1 MNAKIM
7 LQSHANKKTSPAIE
21 SGILSEQA
29 GADRNVI
36 QPAANSGV
44 QTGFT
49 RRRWRVDGGFT
60 LIELLVVIAIIAILA
75 ALLLPALGAAK
86 QKAQGIECMSNQRQ
100 LSLAWHMYADDNHDN
115 LILASDDGTG
125 LPYVAAA
132 TGTHQANNWAW
143 TWSKMGY
150 TPGPDFAF
158 NWDINADIT
167 LRPLWQYVKNAGIYK
182 CPADTSTVV
191 VNGSSVPR
199 IRTISMNLFLGGF
212 GDNSN
217 ELPDSGGDLG
227 GNWGKFY
234 VPYYSKTTQL
244 TPGRSPGPR
253 PLFLLMNG
261 RIAST
266 MEIFAPTW
274 PVTQPQRVRPPRA
287 EPIAGWKICPPAI
300 IIGRPACHLRMVTRK
315 FIAGRSVPHCRR
327 SRLVNWWVE
336 WDLQPPGGLPIARMW
351 PGCRM
356 SQRAPTLCPN
366 HVNPMPIPP
375 HRGMIGPREALAT
388 LVKSPGFS

>member
-44 QTGFT
+44 QPGFT

-125 LPYVAAA
+125 LPYVTAA

-244 TPGRSPGPR
+244 TPGRSPGPTKTFVFIDER
-253 PLFLLMNG
+253 QDCINYGNFCTDMAGYPTTAGAAAQGGAYCWVEDLP
-261 RIAST
+261 ASYHHRAAG
-266 MEIFAPTW
+266 MSFADGHAEIHRWQVGSTLP
-274 PVTQPQRVRPPRA
+274 
-287 EPIAGWKICPPAI
+287 PIA
-300 IIGRPACHLRMVTRK
+300 IGQ
-315 FIAGRSVPHCRR
+315 
-327 SRLVNWWVE
+327 LV
-336 WDLQPPGGLPIARMW
+336 GGVGSSTTW
-351 PGCRM
+351 
-356 SQRAPTLCPN
+356 RAPYSEDVAWMQDVTARPNTLP
-366 HVNPMPIPP
+366 
-375 HRGMIGPREALAT
+375 
-388 LVKSPGFS
+388 